1 MIGKYTIPFAL
12 SGAAVLVVACLGIS
26 KLYAAE
32 HEAPAVLNFATSY
45 LQEQQQ
51 PPPRV
56 PEPPSLAREPGKT
69 VKPKQKP
76 TSTAPSVDRGQ
87 MAALRRDIEDKT
99 RQIAQKNGA
108 INALEK
114 KIVALK
120 KTAPAP
126 DTANEPP
133 HLIPA
138 DKEAMLDLVKDL
150 RQVFSLHPTQNS
162 LVTKLAQ
169 AKDQLKE
176 VQLAEAALRSQLK
189 AINDGKDRIVS
200 AHEEGLKQQIEQY
213 NAKITELEAHLS
225 SSRQDIEKITA
236 ERDGIAA
243 KEQQLAA
250 ENTADKQAFDK
261 EKQQLLD
268 QIAQGSP
275 AEAQLAASI
284 KEQQA
289 LQQQI
294 EQHNAKI
301 TELEAHLSSS
311 RQDIEKIT
319 AERDGIAAKEQQLAA
334 ENTADKQAF
343 DKEKQQLLD
352 QIAQGS
358 PAEGQLADSVKQQQA
373 LQQQLSEAQQ
383 LKTALQGDKDK
394 LQAQLTESQL
404 IAKSLQSK
412 MDLVQLQ
419 QPDPVVAATGT
430 APEGTSPKEGHQDN
444 DKKLPELQA
453 RLEAALA
460 ELASVKSQK
469 VEVKT
474 TSQLPGITPEQLK
487 KKSAREGYAIGMSL
501 GDEILQMQQDNNN
514 WGTATEKNL
523 VLAGIVDAFKGQ
535 AKLST
540 DVLRDTLLEVSNR
553 EKNDQEKLVTHLDE
567 TTKKYLNNFT
577 KMKKTKKSPS
587 GFWYNISY
595 AGDAPIPKNATLDVV
610 VKESLTNGV
619 VVTDMDSSNTML
631 TQPIADF
638 PPIFR
643 EALQKLK
650 NHGSITIVVP
660 PELAYKDKGYPPK
673 IPPNA
678 TIIYDLRI
686 ADMYP

>member
-1 MIGKYTIPFAL
+1 MIGKYTIPHAL
-12 SGAAVLVVACLGIS
+12 SGAAALVVACLGMS

-45 LQEQQQ
+45 LQQQQ
-51 PPPRV
+51 QSSAKV
-56 PEPPSLAREPGKT
+56 PEPSSLASEPGKT
-69 VKPKQKP
+69 TKPKQKP
-76 TSTAPSVDRGQ
+76 TPAKPSVDRGQ
-87 MAALRRDIEDKT
+87 MAALRRDIENKT

-108 INALEK
+108 ISALEK
-114 KIVALK
+114 QIVALK
-120 KTAPAP
+120 KTAHVP
-126 DTANEPP
+126 DAVNEAP

-150 RQVFSLHPTQNS
+150 RQVFSLHPTHNT

-169 AKDQLKE
+169 AKEQLKE
-176 VQLAEAALRSQLK
+176 VQLAEATLRSQLK
-189 AINDGKDRIVS
+189 TLNEGKDRIVN
-200 AHEEGLKQQIEQY
+200 AHEEGFKQQIEQH
-213 NAKITELEAHLS
+213 NARITELKAHLAS
-225 SSRQDIEKITA
+225 SQKDIERIAA
-236 ERDGIAA
+236 ERDDIAA

-250 ENTADKQAFDK
+250 EN
-261 EKQQLLD
+261 
-268 QIAQGSP
+268 
-275 AEAQLAASI
+275 
-284 KEQQA
+284 
-289 LQQQI
+289 
-294 EQHNAKI
+294 
-301 TELEAHLSSS
+301 
-311 RQDIEKIT
+311 
-319 AERDGIAAKEQQLAA
+319 AA
-334 ENTADKQAF
+334 EKQAF

-358 PAEGQLADSVKQQQA
+358 PAEGQLAASVKQQQA

-394 LQAQLTESQL
+394 LQAQLAESQL

-419 QPDPVVAATGT
+419 QPEPAVAGAV
-430 APEGTSPKEGHQDN
+430 PQETSPKEGHKDN
-444 DKKLPELQA
+444 DKQLPELQA
-453 RLEAALA
+453 KLDAALA
-460 ELASVKSQK
+460 ELATVKNQK

-474 TSQLPGITPEQLK
+474 TSHLPGITPEQLK

-540 DVLRDTLLEVSNR
+540 DVLQDTLSEVSNR
-553 EKNDQEKLVTHLDE
+553 EKKDQEKLISHLDE
-567 TTKKYLNNFT
+567 ATKKYLNNFT

-595 AGDAPIPKNATLDVV
+595 EGDAPIPENATLDVV

-619 VVTDMDSSNTML
+619 VVTDMDSTNTML

-650 NHGSITIVVP
+650 NHGSIKIVVP

-686 ADMYP
+686 AEVYP

>member
-1 MIGKYTIPFAL
+1 MIGKYTIPYAL
-12 SGAAVLVVACLGIS
+12 SGAAALVVACLGMS

-32 HEAPAVLNFATSY
+32 HEGPAVLNFATSY
-45 LQEQQQ
+45 LQQQQ
-51 PPPRV
+51 QSPPSV
-56 PEPPSLAREPGKT
+56 PEPPPLAREPKKT

-76 TSTAPSVDRGQ
+76 SSATPYVDRGQ

-108 INALEK
+108 ISALEQQ
-114 KIVALK
+114 IVALK
-120 KTAPAP
+120 KTAPAS
-126 DTANEPP
+126 DAVNEAP

-138 DKEAMLDLVKDL
+138 DKEVMLDLVKDL
-150 RQVFSLHPTQNS
+150 RQVFSLHPTHNA

-189 AINDGKDRIVS
+189 ALNDGKDRIVN
-200 AHEEGLKQQIEQY
+200 AQEEGLKQQIEQH
-213 NAKITELEAHLS
+213 NARITELEAHLS
-225 SSRQDIEKITA
+225 SSQQDIERIAA
-236 ERDGIAA
+236 ERDDIAA

-250 ENTADKQAFDK
+250 ENAAEKQAFNQ

-275 AEAQLAASI
+275 AEGQLAASL

-294 EQHNAKI
+294 EQHNARI
-301 TELEAHLSSS
+301 TELEAHLTSS

-319 AERDGIAAKEQQLAA
+319 AERDAIAAKEQQLAA
-334 ENTADKQAF
+334 DNAADKQTF
-343 DKEKQQLLD
+343 DKEKQQLLEK
-352 QIAQGS
+352 IAQGS

-383 LKTALQGDKDK
+383 LKTALQGDKEK
-394 LQAQLTESQL
+394 LQAQLAESQL

-419 QPDPVVAATGT
+419 QPESAVAGAV
-430 APEGTSPKEGHQDN
+430 PQETSPKEGRQDN
-444 DKKLPELQA
+444 DKQLPELQA
-453 RLEAALA
+453 RLDAALA
-460 ELASVKSQK
+460 ELATVKNQK
-469 VEVKT
+469 AEVKT
-474 TSQLPGITPEQLK
+474 TSHLPGITPEQLK

-540 DVLRDTLLEVSNR
+540 DVLRDTLSEVSSR
-553 EKNDQEKLVTHLDE
+553 EKKDQEKLISHLDE
-567 TTKKYLNNFT
+567 ATKKYLNNFT

-595 AGDAPIPKNATLDVV
+595 EGDTPVPENATLDIV

-631 TQPIADF
+631 TQPLSDF

-650 NHGSITIVVP
+650 NHGSIKIVVP

-686 ADMYP
+686 AEVYP

>member
-12 SGAAVLVVACLGIS
+12 SGAAALVVACLGIS

-114 KIVALK
+114 QIVALK

-150 RQVFSLHPTQNS
+150 RQVFSLHPTHNS

-213 NAKITELEAHLS
+213 
-225 SSRQDIEKITA
+225 
-236 ERDGIAA
+236 
-243 KEQQLAA
+243 
-250 ENTADKQAFDK
+250 
-261 EKQQLLD
+261 
-268 QIAQGSP
+268 
-275 AEAQLAASI
+275 
-284 KEQQA
+284 
-289 LQQQI
+289 
-294 EQHNAKI
+294 NAKI

>member
-12 SGAAVLVVACLGIS
+12 SGAAALVVACLGIS

-114 KIVALK
+114 QIVALK

-150 RQVFSLHPTQNS
+150 RQVFSLHPTHNS

-275 AEAQLAASI
+275 AE
-284 KEQQA
+284 
-289 LQQQI
+289 
-294 EQHNAKI
+294 
-301 TELEAHLSSS
+301 
-311 RQDIEKIT
+311 
-319 AERDGIAAKEQQLAA
+319 
-334 ENTADKQAF
+334 
-343 DKEKQQLLD
+343 
-352 QIAQGS
+352 
-358 PAEGQLADSVKQQQA
+358 GQLADSVKQLQA

-474 TSQLPGITPEQLK
+474 TSQLPAITPEQLK

>member
-1 MIGKYTIPFAL
+1 MIGKYTIPHAL
-12 SGAAVLVVACLGIS
+12 SGAAALVVACLGMS

-45 LQEQQQ
+45 LQQQQ
-51 PPPRV
+51 QSSAKV
-56 PEPPSLAREPGKT
+56 PEPSSLASEPGKT
-69 VKPKQKP
+69 TKPKQKP
-76 TSTAPSVDRGQ
+76 TPAKPSVDRGQ
-87 MAALRRDIEDKT
+87 MAALRRDIENKT

-108 INALEK
+108 ISALEK
-114 KIVALK
+114 QIVALK
-120 KTAPAP
+120 KTAHVP
-126 DTANEPP
+126 DAVNEAP

-150 RQVFSLHPTQNS
+150 RQVFSLHPTHNT

-169 AKDQLKE
+169 AKEQLKE
-176 VQLAEAALRSQLK
+176 VQLAEATLRSQLK
-189 AINDGKDRIVS
+189 TLNEGKDRIVN
-200 AHEEGLKQQIEQY
+200 AHEEGFK
-213 NAKITELEAHLS
+213 
-225 SSRQDIEKITA
+225 
-236 ERDGIAA
+236 
-243 KEQQLAA
+243 
-250 ENTADKQAFDK
+250 
-261 EKQQLLD
+261 
-268 QIAQGSP
+268 
-275 AEAQLAASI
+275 
-284 KEQQA
+284 
-289 LQQQI
+289 QQI

-319 AERDGIAAKEQQLAA
+319 AERDGLAAKEQQLAA
-334 ENTADKQAF
+334 KNAAEKQAF

-394 LQAQLTESQL
+394 LQAQLAESQL

-419 QPDPVVAATGT
+419 QPEPAVAGAV
-430 APEGTSPKEGHQDN
+430 PQETSPKEGHQDN
-444 DKKLPELQA
+444 DKQLPELQA
-453 RLEAALA
+453 RLDAALT
-460 ELASVKSQK
+460 ELASVKNQK
-469 VEVKT
+469 AEAKT
-474 TSQLPGITPEQLK
+474 TSHLPGITSEQLK
-487 KKSAREGYAIGMSL
+487 QKSAREGYAIGMSL
-501 GDEILQMQQDNNN
+501 GDEILQMQQDNNS

-540 DVLRDTLLEVSNR
+540 DVLQDTLSEVSNR
-553 EKNDQEKLVTHLDE
+553 EKKDQEKLISHLDE
-567 TTKKYLNNFT
+567 ATKKYLNNFT

-587 GFWYNISY
+587 GVWYNISY
-595 AGDAPIPKNATLDVV
+595 EGDAPIPENATLDVV

-619 VVTDMDSSNTML
+619 VVTDMDSTNTML

-638 PPIFR
+638 PPVFR

-650 NHGSITIVVP
+650 NHGSIKIVVP
-660 PELAYKDKGYPPK
+660 PELAYKDKGFPPK

-686 ADMYP
+686 AEVYP

>member
-12 SGAAVLVVACLGIS
+12 SGAAALVVACLGIS

-114 KIVALK
+114 QIVALK

-150 RQVFSLHPTQNS
+150 RQVFSLHPTHNS

-268 QIAQGSP
+268 QIAQV
-275 AEAQLAASI
+275 
-284 KEQQA
+284 
-289 LQQQI
+289 
-294 EQHNAKI
+294 
-301 TELEAHLSSS
+301 
-311 RQDIEKIT
+311 
-319 AERDGIAAKEQQLAA
+319 
-334 ENTADKQAF
+334 
-343 DKEKQQLLD
+343 
-352 QIAQGS
+352 S

>member
-1 MIGKYTIPFAL
+1 MIGKYTIPYAL
-12 SGAAVLVVACLGIS
+12 SGAAALVVACLGIS

-32 HEAPAVLNFATSY
+32 HEEPAVLNFATSY
-45 LQEQQQ
+45 LQQQRQ
-51 PPPRV
+51 LPPRV
-56 PEPPSLAREPGKT
+56 PQPPSLARGPEKT

-76 TSTAPSVDRGQ
+76 SSATPYVDRGQ

-108 INALEK
+108 ISALEQQ
-114 KIVALK
+114 IVALK
-120 KTAPAP
+120 KTAPAS
-126 DTANEPP
+126 DAVNEAP

-138 DKEAMLDLVKDL
+138 DKEVMLDLVKDL
-150 RQVFSLHPTQNS
+150 RQVFSLHPTHNA

-189 AINDGKDRIVS
+189 ALNDGKDRIVN
-200 AHEEGLKQQIEQY
+200 AQEEGLK
-213 NAKITELEAHLS
+213 
-225 SSRQDIEKITA
+225 
-236 ERDGIAA
+236 
-243 KEQQLAA
+243 
-250 ENTADKQAFDK
+250 
-261 EKQQLLD
+261 
-268 QIAQGSP
+268 
-275 AEAQLAASI
+275 
-284 KEQQA
+284 
-289 LQQQI
+289 QQI

-311 RQDIEKIT
+311 QQDIERIAAERDDIAAKEQQLAAENAAEKQAFNQEKQQLLDQIAQGSPAEGQLAASLKEQQALQQQIEQHNARITELEAHLTSSRQDIEKIT
-319 AERDGIAAKEQQLAA
+319 AERDAIAAKEQQLAA
-334 ENTADKQAF
+334 DNAADKQTF
-343 DKEKQQLLD
+343 DKEKQQLLEK
-352 QIAQGS
+352 IAQGS

-383 LKTALQGDKDK
+383 LKTALQGDKEK
-394 LQAQLTESQL
+394 LQAQLAESQL

-419 QPDPVVAATGT
+419 QPAPAVTG
-430 APEGTSPKEGHQDN
+430 AVPQETSPKEGHQDN

-453 RLEAALA
+453 RLDAALA
-460 ELASVKSQK
+460 ELATVKNQK
-469 VEVKT
+469 AEVKI
-474 TSQLPGITPEQLK
+474 TSHLPGITPEQLK

-540 DVLRDTLLEVSNR
+540 DVLQDTLSEVSNR
-553 EKNDQEKLVTHLDE
+553 EKKDQEKLISHLDE
-567 TTKKYLNNFT
+567 ATKKYLNNFT

-595 AGDAPIPKNATLDVV
+595 EGDAPIPENATLDIV

-631 TQPIADF
+631 TQPLSDF

-650 NHGSITIVVP
+650 NHGSIKIVVP
-660 PELAYKDKGYPPK
+660 PELAYKDKGFPPK

-686 ADMYP
+686 ADVYP

>member
-12 SGAAVLVVACLGIS
+12 SGAAALVVACLGIS

-114 KIVALK
+114 QIVALK

-352 QIAQGS
+352 QIAQGI

>member
-1 MIGKYTIPFAL
+1 MIGKYTIPHAL
-12 SGAAVLVVACLGIS
+12 SGAAALVVACLGMS

-45 LQEQQQ
+45 LQQQQ
-51 PPPRV
+51 QSSAKV
-56 PEPPSLAREPGKT
+56 PEPSSLASEPGKT
-69 VKPKQKP
+69 TKPKQKP
-76 TSTAPSVDRGQ
+76 TPAKPSVDRGQ
-87 MAALRRDIEDKT
+87 MAALRRDIENKT

-108 INALEK
+108 ISALEK
-114 KIVALK
+114 QIVALK
-120 KTAPAP
+120 KTAHVP
-126 DTANEPP
+126 DAVNEAP

-150 RQVFSLHPTQNS
+150 RQVFSLHPTHNT

-169 AKDQLKE
+169 AKEQLKE
-176 VQLAEAALRSQLK
+176 VQLAEATLRSQLK
-189 AINDGKDRIVS
+189 TLNEGKDRIVN
-200 AHEEGLKQQIEQY
+200 AHEEGFKQQIEQH
-213 NAKITELEAHLS
+213 NARITELKAHLAS
-225 SSRQDIEKITA
+225 SQKDIERIAA
-236 ERDGIAA
+236 ERDDIAA

-250 ENTADKQAFDK
+250 EN
-261 EKQQLLD
+261 
-268 QIAQGSP
+268 
-275 AEAQLAASI
+275 
-284 KEQQA
+284 
-289 LQQQI
+289 
-294 EQHNAKI
+294 
-301 TELEAHLSSS
+301 
-311 RQDIEKIT
+311 
-319 AERDGIAAKEQQLAA
+319 AA
-334 ENTADKQAF
+334 EKQAF

-394 LQAQLTESQL
+394 LQAQLAESQL

-419 QPDPVVAATGT
+419 QPEPAVAGAV
-430 APEGTSPKEGHQDN
+430 PQETSPKEGHKDN
-444 DKKLPELQA
+444 DKQLPELQA
-453 RLEAALA
+453 KLDAALA
-460 ELASVKSQK
+460 ELATVKNQK

-474 TSQLPGITPEQLK
+474 TSHLPGITPEQLK

-540 DVLRDTLLEVSNR
+540 DVLQDTLSEVSNR
-553 EKNDQEKLVTHLDE
+553 EKKDQEKLISHLDE
-567 TTKKYLNNFT
+567 ATKKYLNNFT

-595 AGDAPIPKNATLDVV
+595 EGDAPIPENATLDVV

-619 VVTDMDSSNTML
+619 VVTDMDSTNTML

-650 NHGSITIVVP
+650 TMVQLKLSYRQNWHI
-660 PELAYKDKGYPPK
+660 
-673 IPPNA
+673 
-678 TIIYDLRI
+678 RI
-686 ADMYP
+686 KVIHLKSRQMPR